1 MITADE
7 IFLIG
12 RFTKTHG
19 IKGEIELAISNDVFA
34 QGEYPFL
41 ICEIDGIFVPF
52 FIETFR
58 YKRSETGLVRFRD
71 VENETRARRFEGLD
85 VYLHRSLF
93 DSSDMLTDEYS
104 WNFFVG
110 FTLQDMR
117 LGVLGIVT
125 DVDDDTANILFVVET
140 PDGEELLVP
149 ANEELI
155 VGFDEDSRLLQMDLP
170 VGLVRD
176 AEVC

>member
-19 IKGEIELAISNDVFA
+19 IKGEIELAIGNDVFS
-34 QGEYPFL
+34 QGEYSFL
-41 ICEIDGIFVPF
+41 VCEIDGIFVPF

-58 YKRSETGLVRFRD
+58 YKRSETGLVRFCD
-71 VENETRARRFEGLD
+71 VETETQARRFEGLE

-93 DSSDMLTDEYS
+93 DSSDMPADEYS

-110 FTLQDMR
+110 FSLQDVR
-117 LGVLGIVT
+117 LGALGTIV

-155 VGFDEDSRLLQMDLP
+155 VVFDEGNRLLQMDLP
-170 VGLVRD
+170 VGLVGD